1 MARTNVNTKHG
12 LMGLILLFIWG
23 CDATT
28 TSIRPPNQPVA
39 VESRMSEPEGAAVIP
54 MDYDEAKP
62 EAKPEQIVA
71 VSEDKPANENPTN
84 TAETAPT
91 ECEPVESGEVVHYAE
106 LRGRVETHAGKR
118 LTIEPLVV
126 TSATLP
132 VPGCL
137 ANMFIEMKNDD
148 GQLDWRHFAEVRVAS
163 RVHFGM
169 PMELELVESINE
181 SPNVQDT
188 LEALAKGSRVRI
200 QWVW

>member
-1 MARTNVNTKHG
+1 MARTNVRSKQG
-12 LMGLILLFIWG
+12 AMGVMVLIFWG
-23 CDATT
+23 CEATT
-28 TSIRPPNQPVA
+28 TSIRPPNQPVT
-39 VESRMSEPEGAAVIP
+39 VESRMSEPEVVSIPTTNPVEAVP
-54 MDYDEAKP
+54 DA
-62 EAKPEQIVA
+62 IVA
-71 VSEDKPANENPTN
+71 VSEDKPSNENPTN
-84 TAETAPT
+84 TANTAPT
-91 ECEPVESGEVVHYAE
+91 ECAPVESGEVVHYAE

-163 RVHFGM
+163 RMQFGM
-169 PMELELVESINE
+169 PMEVELVAPIKERQT
-181 SPNVQDT
+181 VQAT
-188 LEALAKGSRVRI
+188 PEALAPGSRVRI

>member
-1 MARTNVNTKHG
+1 MARTNVCTKHG

-23 CDATT
+23 CDATMA
-28 TSIRPPNQPVA
+28 SIRPPNQPVA
-39 VESRMSEPEGAAVIP
+39 VESRTSEPEGAAVIP
-54 MDYDEAKP
+54 TDYVEAKP
-62 EAKPEQIVA
+62 EAIVA
-71 VSEDKPANENPTN
+71 APEDKPSNDNPTN

-91 ECEPVESGEVVHYAE
+91 ECAPVESGEVVHYAE

-132 VPGCL
+132 VPGCM
-137 ANMFIEMKNDD
+137 ANMFIEMTNDA

-163 RVHFGM
+163 RLHFGM
-169 PMELELVESINE
+169 PMEVEVIESIHE
-181 SPNVQDT
+181 SPNVQDAS
-188 LEALAKGSRVRI
+188 EALAKGSRVRI

>member
-1 MARTNVNTKHG
+1 MARTNVCSKQRAVG
-12 LMGLILLFIWG
+12 VILFFIWG

-54 MDYDEAKP
+54 MEYVEAKP
-62 EAKPEQIVA
+62 EAKPEAIVA
-71 VSEDKPANENPTN
+71 ASEDEPLNENPTN
-84 TAETAPT
+84 HAKTAPT
-91 ECEPVESGEVVHYAE
+91 ECAPVESGEVVHYAE

-137 ANMFIEMKNDD
+137 ANMFIEMPNDA

-163 RVHFGM
+163 RLHFGM
-169 PMELELVESINE
+169 PMEVELVAPIKDR
-181 SPNVQDT
+181 PWVQAT
-188 LEALAKGSRVRI
+188 PEALAPGSRVRI